1 MLFSILGIANDTN
14 LSIFEDSQ
22 SSVPGTGNGSSAIAL
37 ADDVEAEGKSL
48 NEPLWRTLLVSDDTR
63 AFFEL
68 LNYVIIVDVV
78 CTFGVLSNI
87 LNIVVFVKLGLKDTV
102 NIAFSGSPKTD
113 LGSVLSLL
121 WASVCRNPLLLAWEG
136 GKARQLDYLGVQYLT
151 ASWPQGVFFRVIQF
165 ITGFLG
171 GEKGLGVAFSPQA
184 SRAGECFQPE
194 ARPVKSLVTPRRTKL
209 AVLTIYVTMLSAVI
223 PAFCSMHFRQ
233 TVDLETNTTLLRLV
247 YITPDGQ
254 ALEGIS
260 FAINNFCLLTSFLIV
275 VTCTAILV
283 RKLTVKTKWRMQTAS
298 GDVDKKEAIARKD
311 EKVVKMVV
319 IICVVFVVC
328 YSLSSVNMA
337 LMLFLPDYSVVGPY
351 RNIFQV
357 VWSFIDTLEGV
368 NSSVNIF
375 VYFKMSSKFRR
386 MFKNTFCCR
395 TELK

>member
-165 ITGFLG
+165 ITGIRFVFL
-171 GEKGLGVAFSPQA
+171 STQ
-184 SRAGECFQPE
+184 
-194 ARPVKSLVTPRRTKL
+194 VKSLVTPRRTKL